1 MRTPSDC
8 PVCGEDLPP
17 KARSCPHCG
26 ADERTGWNEEATRY
40 DGADIPVTAFDDEED
55 PDPPRGRGPRPAG
68 LHPAWWL
75 IAAGLALFF
84 LWNLVAPF
92 L

>member
-1 MRTPSDC
+1 MRTPSEC

-40 DGADIPVTAFDDEED
+40 DGADIPESAFDDES
-55 PDPPRGRGPRPAG
+55 PAPLRNRGLRPAG
-68 LHPAWWL
+68 LHPVWWL

-84 LWNLVAPF
+84 LWSLVAPF